1 MQNRQET
8 KKFTKRENGTL
19 RVQTV
24 NSKPTRTQQQHK
36 DECDVN
42 LIIAKYKKT
51 GLITHLNKN
60 PGAYSDLTEIPSYTE
75 ALQTIITASDAFN
88 ALPSDFR
95 YELHNDPQELI
106 NFLKNPAND
115 ERAIKLGLKVKPPKP
130 DTTQQ
135 EILQTLKETQTLTK
149 QTTKKHIPRDH
160 TEE

>member
-19 RVQTV
+19 RVQTI

-42 LIIAKYKKT
+42 QIIAKYKKT

-60 PGAYSDLTEIPSYTE
+60 PGAYSDLTDIPSYTE

-115 ERAIKLGLKVKPPKP
+115 ERAIKLGLKVKPPKQ

-135 EILQTLKETQTLTK
+135 EILQTLKETQK
-149 QTTKKHIPRDH
+149 QTKPKPKPQP
-160 TEE
+160 EE

>member
-19 RVQTV
+19 RVQTI
-24 NSKPTRTQQQHK
+24 NSKTTRTQQQHK

-42 LIIAKYKKT
+42 QIIAKYKKT

-60 PGAYSDLTEIPSYTE
+60 PGAYSDLTDIPSYTE

-115 ERAIKLGLKVKPPKP
+115 ERAIKLGLKVKPPKQ

-135 EILQTLKETQTLTK
+135 EILQTLKETQK
-149 QTTKKHIPRDH
+149 QTKPKPKPQP
-160 TEE
+160 EE

>member
-19 RVQTV
+19 RVQTI
-24 NSKPTRTQQQHK
+24 NSKTTRTQQQHK
-36 DECDVN
+36 EECDVN
-42 LIIAKYKKT
+42 QIIAKYKKT

-60 PGAYSDLTEIPSYTE
+60 PGAYSDLTDIPSYTE

-115 ERAIKLGLKVKPPKP
+115 ERAIKLGLKVKPPKQ

-135 EILQTLKETQTLTK
+135 EILQTLKETQK
-149 QTTKKHIPRDH
+149 QTKPKPKPQP
-160 TEE
+160 EE